1 MSGIYI
7 GNVKHS
13 YINPLDIKNLYET
26 EKEKNLLFLGQPGKG
41 TQHRIGDW
49 LSKELMQAIS
59 IAQTVIK
66 PKERYDFWIESAT
79 NLLAGSILYLNQR
92 HGDLYYLDLEKV
104 RKFVQQ
110 AKENDNYL
118 LELSEL
124 LKKDHPAYQIFSVLA
139 LSVKETRQCTINT
152 LLRILD
158 EQQKQ
163 HENLEKQRDYFWFQY

>member
-7 GNVKHS
+7 GNVKQNP
-13 YINPLDIKNLYET
+13 INPLDIKNIYET
-26 EKEKNLLFLGQPGKG
+26 GKNLVVLGKPGKG
-41 TQHRIGDW
+41 TNYRKGDW

-79 NLLAGSILYLNQR
+79 KLLAGSILYLNQR

-104 RKFVQQ
+104 SEFAQQ

-139 LSVKETRQCTINT
+139 LSAKETRQGTIST

-158 EQQKQ
+158 EQQEQ

>member
-7 GNVKHS
+7 GNVKQS
-13 YINPLDIKNLYET
+13 YINPLDINNIYET
-26 EKEKNLLFLGQPGKG
+26 KKEKNLLVLGKPGTG
-41 TQHRIGDW
+41 RYHRKVDW
-49 LSKELMQAIS
+49 LSKEVMQAIS
-59 IAQTVIK
+59 IAQTVIE

-79 NLLAGSILYLNQR
+79 RLLAGSILYLNQR

-104 RKFVQQ
+104 REFVQQ

-139 LSVKETRQCTINT
+139 LSPKETRQCTINT
-152 LLRILD
+152 LLRVLD
-158 EQQKQ
+158 EQQEQ